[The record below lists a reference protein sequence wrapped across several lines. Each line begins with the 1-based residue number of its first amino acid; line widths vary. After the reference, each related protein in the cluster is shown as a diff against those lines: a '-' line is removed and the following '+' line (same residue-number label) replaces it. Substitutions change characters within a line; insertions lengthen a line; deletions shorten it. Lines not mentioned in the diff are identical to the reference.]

1 MARPLRIIYP
11 GAFYHVT
18 SRGNEKKDIF
28 KSRRDREKFL
38 EYLTSASERYGAVI
52 HAYCLMSNHFH
63 LLLETPSGN
72 ISQIMSHIIGAYT
85 TYFNI
90 KRKRAGHL
98 FQGRYKAILVEADEY
113 AVELS
118 RYIHLNPVKAGIAVE
133 PGEYQWSSYRSYI
146 GEALL
151 PEWLK
156 TSYILS
162 CFGKKEPTAR
172 KNYCDFV
179 EKLDV
184 EKYESP
190 LNNAIGGSILGSPG
204 FIEEIT
210 ETHLKGREEDKGI
223 PALRHFSGKPSLEDI
238 INAAKEA
245 IRDNEKLARQAGIY
259 LCHKY
264 SGAALKEIANKF
276 DVGET
281 AIGEASK
288 RFIKKMEED
297 ESLQKLVENAL
308 VRTKKWEMES

>member
-18 SRGNEKKDIF
+18 SRGNERKDIF

-38 EYLTSASERYGAVI
+38 EYLASATERYGAVI

-63 LLLETPSGN
+63 LLLETPAGN
-72 ISQIMSHIIGAYT
+72 LSQIMSHIIGAYS

-90 KRKRAGHL
+90 KRNRSGHL

-113 AVELS
+113 AVELT
-118 RYIHLNPVKAGIAVE
+118 RYIHLNPVKAGISVKA
-133 PGEYQWSSYRSYI
+133 GEYQWSSYQSYT
-146 GEALL
+146 GKSQL
-151 PEWLK
+151 PVWLK
-156 TSYILS
+156 TGFTLGY
-162 CFGKKEPTAR
+162 FGKNESASQN
-172 KNYCDFV
+172 NYRDFV
-179 EKLDV
+179 ENQDV
-184 EKYESP
+184 ALYESP

-210 ETHLKGREEDKGI
+210 EAHLKGRDEDKGI
-223 PALRHFSGKPSLEDI
+223 PALRHFSNRPTLEDI

-245 IRDNEKLARQAGIY
+245 ITDNEKLSRQASIY

-264 SGAALKEIANKF
+264 SGATLKEIACKF

-297 ESLQKLVENAL
+297 ELLRKLIKNAL
-308 VRTKKWEMES
+308 ARIKKW